1 LSKKVEIKTFLGSE
15 DSAIK
20 NARFSRYHVKNPGFF
35 ISFKEQVEVYE
46 LLVKEEIH
54 QVIYHLI
61 KDKSFNDAKDTTASS
76 EITMKKPFLISGF
89 EVNQALGNNVFKR
102 VYDINH
108 GYADDKPNTVQKRKE
123 GVDLLKLKNILRDS
137 YTLTR
142 FRQYEVKLNQKYA
155 QRKQ

>member
-1 LSKKVEIKTFLGSE
+1 MSKKVPIKTYLGSE
-15 DSAIK
+15 ESSIK

-54 QVIYHLI
+54 QVIYYLI
-61 KDKSFNDAKDTTASS
+61 KDRSFNDAKDPANA

-89 EVNQALGNNVFKR
+89 EVNQALGNNVFKK

-108 GYADDKPNTVQKRKE
+108 GYADEKPNTVQKRKT

-137 YTLTR
+137 YTLAR

-155 QRKQ
+155 